1 MRSRFTRSAS
11 HKIEGVVAAL
21 VTAFLHGPK
30 EGPAEEGLAI
40 ILVMLF
46 VGLTFLT
53 VILLGQ
59 LTRWLSHRRH
69 AARR

>member
-1 MRSRFTRSAS
+1 M
-11 HKIEGVVAAL
+11 VAVL
-21 VTAFLHGPK
+21 VTAFIHGHK
-30 EGPAEEGLAI
+30 ESPAEEGLAI
-40 ILVMLF
+40 IIVMLF